1 MLSLRLS
8 EPRPAIGPLRS
19 LLARRFVL
27 GFLVPLAGLI
37 VLGGAYFWSDEAEP
51 ANPRDSQSASPP
63 VAASLA
69 ALVGPAK
76 VGDSPREQALRLLGE
91 ARQAYQ
97 SVQDYRCTLAMR
109 EQVGGQLQPEQI
121 MAMEFRGE
129 PFSVHFRWQQPT
141 SKIGQEVFYVIG
153 KNRGKMRVRPAGGLG
168 SLVRFLSVSPNSAS
182 VRENSRHTITEAG
195 LGNMLEQFCRAWE
208 QKAAEEV
215 EVLLDD
221 ASVDGKPCRR
231 LEVRLVVPEESAD
244 WRRSVLF
251 IEQEARLPLR
261 VEYYDPQGEL
271 LEESTYL
278 NLKINMGLADESFT
292 P

>member
-1 MLSLRLS
+1 
-8 EPRPAIGPLRS
+8 LRS
-19 LLARRFVL
+19 LLASRFVL

-51 ANPRDSQSASPP
+51 NPQDTQSASLPS
-63 VAASLA
+63 AARLA

-76 VGDSPREQALRLLGE
+76 DGDSPREQALRLLGE

-109 EQVGGQLQPEQI
+109 EQVGGQLQSEQI
-121 MAMEFRGE
+121 MAMEFRGQ
-129 PFSVHFRWQQPT
+129 PFSVHFRWQQPA
-141 SKIGQEVFYVIG
+141 SKIGQEVFYVAG

-208 QKAAEEV
+208 QKTAEEV
-215 EVLLDD
+215 EVLLSD
-221 ASVDGKPCRR
+221 AIVDGKPCRR
-231 LEVRLVVPEESAD
+231 LEVRLVGSEESAD

-278 NLKINMGLADESFT
+278 NLRINMGLADESFE